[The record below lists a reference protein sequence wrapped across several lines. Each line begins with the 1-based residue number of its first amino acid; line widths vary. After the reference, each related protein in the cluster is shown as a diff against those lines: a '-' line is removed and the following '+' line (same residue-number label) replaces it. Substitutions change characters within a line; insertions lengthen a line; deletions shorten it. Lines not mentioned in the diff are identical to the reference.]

1 MMLKRRTNNWAHLKL
16 LLFVPVATGALY
28 AFAQPEVKK
37 TMEQAINTPVS
48 VKQNSVQESEL
59 QQLEAFFERKAKDA
73 VGGKKENRIEKP
85 TGTFYSFFVNMNNKM
100 MLNQELI

>member
-37 TMEQAINTPVS
+37 TMEQAISTPVS

-73 VGGKKENRIEKP
+73 WRKESIWLRNRREA
-85 TGTFYSFFVNMNNKM
+85 FYSFFVNLNNKVM
-100 MLNQELI
+100 